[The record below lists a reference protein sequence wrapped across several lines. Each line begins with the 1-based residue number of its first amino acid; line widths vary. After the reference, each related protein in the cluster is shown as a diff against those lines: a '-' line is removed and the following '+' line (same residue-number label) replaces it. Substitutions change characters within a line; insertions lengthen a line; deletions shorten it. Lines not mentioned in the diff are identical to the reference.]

1 MKVVKYILGVFFVL
15 GGIGSIAQGGF
26 GAGLMMLILG
36 IAFLP
41 PVSDQLKEK
50 FKFWQNKAVRY
61 GSYVV
66 LFIISGVLLPKDGSI
81 GSRSSDFNE
90 KTVQSKSENT
100 SGVVTIDGN
109 GNEVETKEVE
119 KEEPKMKM
127 DNSAFW
133 NEFDPIVKERIHK
146 LIESK
151 DCAGLQQEFNNTAD
165 NMDRIQNAGGSGS
178 RNLKLLTFLE
188 DKMKD
193 LDCY

>member
-1 MKVVKYILGVFFVL
+1 MALSAGEQLKFNFKMKKKGLYIVL
-15 GGIGSIAQGGF
+15 GIVALVLIGYF
-26 GAGLMMLILG
+26 N
-36 IAFLP
+36 
-41 PVSDQLKEK
+41 SDEYQKNKE
-50 FKFWQNKAVRY
+50 RY
-61 GSYVV
+61 ST
-66 LFIISGVLLPKDGSI
+66 PTQEETPETQK
-81 GSRSSDFNE
+81 
-90 KTVQSKSENT
+90 SKSENT

-146 LIESK
+146 LIVNK
-151 DCAGLQQEFNNTAD
+151 DCAGLQQEFNITAD

>member
-1 MKVVKYILGVFFVL
+1 MKKKGLYIVL
-15 GGIGSIAQGGF
+15 GIVALVLIGYF
-26 GAGLMMLILG
+26 N
-36 IAFLP
+36 
-41 PVSDQLKEK
+41 SDEYQKNKE
-50 FKFWQNKAVRY
+50 RY
-61 GSYVV
+61 STP
-66 LFIISGVLLPKDGSI
+66 SQ
-81 GSRSSDFNE
+81 E
-90 KTVQSKSENT
+90 KQMPEEAEKSKSKNT

-146 LIESK
+146 LIENK

-188 DKMKD
+188 DKMKE